1 MKIRFQLP
9 RPTPHFL
16 LPLLAAALAL
26 GFLALTAIAF
36 GHAPDELL
44 SILISGSVGS
54 TFALEGTLL
63 KSVPLLLTGLSIVI
77 AFRAGVWNIGGEGQ
91 FLAGALGAFLGA
103 RYGVTAALLASL
115 IAGALWASIASVMRL
130 WRNAPEVLT
139 TILLNFIAIHLL
151 GFAVNGPLQE
161 ASGKYPQS
169 DAIPTAATLP
179 ALGSSELHAGIVIA
193 VAAAIGAWF
202 LLYRTAEGLRLRAS
216 GFNRSAAKWA
226 GVNVNAQLVRA
237 MAISGSLAGLAGGIE
252 LLGVTHRLF
261 ERFAA
266 GYGYAGI
273 AVALLAQLHPLG
285 TLASAFFFGA
295 LTTGAGELQR
305 TAGISSTV
313 ATFGQAI
320 VILMMIA
327 LTKRNAG
334 VSPAGSQASSPAPRN
349 LGGETP
355 PSQPA
360 ERRRS
365 GGSA

>member
-1 MKIRFQLP
+1 MTPRRKLP
-9 RPTPHFL
+9 LPTPHSL
-16 LPLLAAALAL
+16 LPAAGAAIFSIALLALS
-26 GFLALTAIAF
+26 GIAF
-36 GHAPDELL
+36 GHSPRELL

-54 TFALEGTLL
+54 TFALQGTLL
-63 KSVPLLLTGLSIVI
+63 KSIPLLLTGLSVAI

-91 FLAGALGAFLGA
+91 FLAGALGAFLAA
-103 RYGVTAALLASL
+103 RYGMIAAIAASML
-115 IAGALWASIASVMRL
+115 AGAIWASIASAMRL

-151 GFAVNGPLQE
+151 GYAVNGPLQE

-169 DAIPTAATLP
+169 DAIATSAMLP
-179 ALGSSELHAGIVIA
+179 MLGDLHGGIILAV
-193 VAAAIGAWF
+193 VAAIAAWF

-226 GVNVNAQLVRA
+226 GINVDAQLVRA
-237 MAISGSLAGLAGGIE
+237 MAISGAMAGLAGGIE

-305 TAGISSTV
+305 TAGISATV

-320 VILMMIA
+320 VILVMIVFTRPWERGRPA
-327 LTKRNAG
+327 RHLPLP
-334 VSPAGSQASSPAPRN
+334 SPETGGRDARAPR
-349 LGGETP
+349 
-355 PSQPA
+355 Q
-360 ERRRS
+360 
-365 GGSA
+365 